1 MELSRYLKHLSKN
14 HGFFEIDMANRQAFS
29 GIGFSGSPLSG
40 TNAGVLYNDFFGDGD
55 LGASTD
61 IFDSARNQQVQQ
73 SQANLKKTQEMEA
86 YAAQVSQ
93 QSNEDSLRIGLANL
107 LAKAKNMQTQSHLTL
122 AKEAIEVAK
131 SSA

>member
-1 MELSRYLKHLSKN
+1 
-14 HGFFEIDMANRQAFS
+14 
-29 GIGFSGSPLSG
+29 
-40 TNAGVLYNDFFGDGD
+40 
-55 LGASTD
+55 
-61 IFDSARNQQVQQ
+61 VQQ

>member
-1 MELSRYLKHLSKN
+1 
-14 HGFFEIDMANRQAFS
+14 MANRQQAT
-29 GIGFSGSPLSG
+29 GIGFAGNPGSANN
-40 TNAGVLYNDFFGDGD
+40 TAGVMYNDFFGDAD

-61 IFDSARNQQVQQ
+61 LFDSVRNQVVQQ
-73 SQANLKKTQEMEA
+73 GQNNLKRTQEMEA

-93 QSNEDSLRIGLANL
+93 QSNEDSLKIGLANL